1 MAHVFKLNGD
11 YDCTV
16 TDIENLEQ
24 LCEEIVVEE
33 MQTKLKE
40 TLGRDIRVKVS
51 WVYDGYRVFVMDR
64 LTEKEAEDF
73 VISLDPLKQI
83 DTCSLF
89 WEFYENINCTGIL
102 LGYDYTHYLRML
114 DNDHSFI
121 VLANKGLEEFM
132 RRLLLKYAFI
142 NPNLEMWY
150 GKDRAYE
157 KKVLGEK
164 LKGIEFKAEVNFK
177 AEREWILG
185 RMHIGQRKEA
195 RNAFDDYW
203 RKQHEKKK

>member
-51 WVYDGYRVFVMDR
+51 WVYEGYRVFVMDKLSER
-64 LTEKEAEDF
+64 EAEDF

-132 RRLLLKYAFI
+132 RRLFLKYAFI
-142 NPNLEMWY
+142 NPNVEMRY
-150 GKDRAYE
+150 AKDRAYE

-164 LKGIEFKAEVNFK
+164 LKGVEFKAEEVNN
-177 AEREWILG
+177 EREWILG
-185 RMHIGQRKEA
+185 RMHIGPRKEA

-203 RKQHEKKK
+203 KNQHKKKK